1 MWTTTVRRDAPLKLL
16 FLRNIFIVHNK
27 LVKVSEPPFL
37 IFFSLKR
44 IFAPVRNTLRLFF
57 SAFFLTNPAILKT
70 SKLAKNEAAF
80 LQDGVRRGGSLVN

>member
-37 IFFSLKR
+37 IFFFPKENLCTCSKH
-44 IFAPVRNTLRLFF
+44 IAPFF